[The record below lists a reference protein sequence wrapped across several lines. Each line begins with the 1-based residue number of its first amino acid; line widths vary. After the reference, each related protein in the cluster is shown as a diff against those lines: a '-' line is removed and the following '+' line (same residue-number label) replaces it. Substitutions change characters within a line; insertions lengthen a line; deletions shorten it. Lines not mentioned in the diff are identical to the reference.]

1 MAVVPVADRT
11 SLLLVPRISSP
22 VHPMGRRVVAL
33 RVFTRNRWAVAVALA
48 RALELLLQTLE
59 RAVVL
64 VQEPMSL

>member
-1 MAVVPVADRT
+1 MPVADRT
-11 SLLLVPRISSP
+11 SLLLVLRISSP

-33 RVFTRNRWAVAVALA
+33 RVFTRNRLAVVVALA
-48 RALELLLQTLE
+48 RAQEVLLQTPE